1 MKRIEIRV
9 FGFVQG
15 VGFRAYTRRRAL
27 ELNLKGF
34 ARNER
39 DGSVYIVAEG
49 EEENLIRL
57 LEAVKK
63 GPGKV
68 ESVEYTKLRKP
79 QGNLR
84 NFIHFRRTQAN
95 RTYPPSYPLLFLH
108 TLP

>member
-1 MKRIEIRV
+1 MSTGKTMKRIEIRV

-63 GPGKV
+63 GPGRV
-68 ESVEYTKLRKP
+68 ESVEYKITEATGEFKEFDIL
-79 QGNLR
+79 
-84 NFIHFRRTQAN
+84 
-95 RTYPPSYPLLFLH
+95 
-108 TLP
+108 